1 MTIWI
6 WGCVLEYY
14 LAHFLKSKIS
24 ETLYGGVIVEVYERS
39 LDMAISNIKVSLPC
53 DIQKVWEVVT
63 ALEDCAWRSDLSKI
77 EIVNENQFIEYT
89 KDGYATTFTITV
101 KEPCKRYEFDMENG
115 NMQGHWTGI
124 FTGKGNSTELDF
136 TEDVAAKKLLM
147 KPFVKGYLKKQQEL
161 YVSDLKKFLER

>member
-1 MTIWI
+1 
-6 WGCVLEYY
+6 
-14 LAHFLKSKIS
+14 
-24 ETLYGGVIVEVYERS
+24 
-39 LDMAISNIKVSLPC
+39 MAISNIKVSLPC
-53 DIQKVWEVVT
+53 DIQNVWKAVT
-63 ALEDCAWRSDLSKI
+63 SLEDCAWRSDLGKI

-101 KEPCKRYEFDMENG
+101 KESYKRYEFDIENG

-124 FTGKGNSTELDF
+124 FTRKGNSTELDF
-136 TEDVAAKKLLM
+136 TEDVTAKKLLM